1 MSCILGKEEQLYELV
16 VVEEVVEEKEYLK
29 GHFEMFEGRLGKGL
43 KEMIYSYSASYSEY
57 SVDSIDCFVVAR
69 KYGCYSKANFLKILN
84 ELEAK

>member
-69 KYGCYSKANFLKILN
+69 KEYFGLGKNALYDDVLVVV
-84 ELEAK
+84 